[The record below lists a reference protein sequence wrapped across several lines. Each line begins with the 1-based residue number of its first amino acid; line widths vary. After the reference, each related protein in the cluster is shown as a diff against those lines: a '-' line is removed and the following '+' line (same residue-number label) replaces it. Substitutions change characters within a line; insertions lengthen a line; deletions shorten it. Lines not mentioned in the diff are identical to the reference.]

1 MKLPVITTPAN
12 PVHLAWPADP
22 GGALAA
28 ATWSAWSC
36 TVRVVVA
43 DPGALEPAVRIVTA
57 LMNQVERVASR
68 FVVESDL
75 CWANANQGR
84 PTAVSA
90 LLVDLLRAALDG
102 ARRSGGALDPT
113 VGRDVIRAGYD
124 RDILLVTDSDE
135 DIVAPPTGADR
146 PTWRDVRLDP
156 GSGLL
161 TVPRGAA
168 LDLGATAKAQTAD
181 LAAAAIHARLGCAA
195 LVEIGGDLAVAGPKA
210 DWQIDVAERNGAP
223 GQRITVNRGGLATST
238 TTVRT
243 WRRGSGQAH
252 HIIDPRTGRP
262 TQGPWRTVSVAA
274 SSAQLANACSTAA
287 LVLGVSAEAWLRE
300 QSVAARLVDQG
311 GAVTFLGG
319 WPAERP
325 VPCAAG
331 RRG

>member
-1 MKLPVITTPAN
+1 MKLPVITTPSN
-12 PVHLAWPADP
+12 PVHLSWPTEP

-43 DPGALEPAVRIVTA
+43 DPDALEPAVRVVTA
-57 LMNQVERVASR
+57 LMGRVERVASR

-75 CWANANQGR
+75 SWANANQGR
-84 PTAVSA
+84 PTAVPL
-90 LLVDLLRAALDG
+90 LLVDLVSTALDG

-135 DIVAPPTGADR
+135 DIAAPPARADR
-146 PTWRDVRLDP
+146 PTWRDVRVDP
-156 GSGLL
+156 RAGLL

-181 LAAAAIHARLGCAA
+181 LAAAAISAQLGSAA
-195 LVEIGGDLAVAGPKA
+195 LVEIGGDLAVAGSKA
-210 DWQIDVAERNGAP
+210 DWQVDVAERRGAP
-223 GQRITVNRGGLATST
+223 GRRLTVNRGGLATST

-243 WRRGSGQAH
+243 WRRGSHQVH
-252 HIIDPRTGRP
+252 HIIDPRTGGP
-262 TQGPWRTVSVAA
+262 AQGPWRTVSVAA
-274 SSAQLANACSTAA
+274 SSAQLANVCSTAA
-287 LVLGVSAEAWLRE
+287 LVLGASAETWLRE

-311 GAVTFLGG
+311 GAVTCLGG
-319 WPAERP
+319 WPAEPR
-325 VPCAAG
+325 VPSAG
-331 RRG
+331 GRG